1 MQIRCMTLSRMPLR
15 IMTPRITTTL
25 STGIQYY
32 SEQQINSYSA
42 DRCANGQTYTHFGNG
57 QTDGQ
62 TDN

>member
-1 MQIRCMTLSRMPLR
+1 MILSIIILSRLILR
-15 IMTPRITTTL
+15 IMTPRITTL
-25 STGIQYY
+25 STGIQLYN
-32 SEQQINSYSA
+32 EQQINSYSA